1 MGSDDAFQGV
11 FGFSILSLSLSLAH
25 RFGLIAAVVCEDKPQ
40 VKPTESLSASAGLTW
55 RSSVGRGLSFRL
67 DLGF

>member
-1 MGSDDAFQGV
+1 MMRFRV
-11 FGFSILSLSLSLAH
+11 FLGLVFSLSLSLAH

-40 VKPTESLSASAGLTW
+40 VKPIESLSASAGLRTW